1 MVLLVVGRVVVVM
14 VIMVVVFGDSGGRC
28 CGGFVVVISEA
39 GELWAGRGGVGDG
52 CCGYSGDAIV
62 VVVVKLRCVGGV
74 VESVDVMGLVVV
86 ATGVG
91 LCESSQYFL
100 SNVNPTPHDEAPH
113 HVFCHIR
120 KNAPDPC
127 GHVFQP
133 TGTISSVNKA
143 NVDAAQRR
151 SQKLIISTLCSDFL
165 LRKYIPMEPEWT
177 PGTELKTRTPPENL
191 TESTVPPEQF

>member
-1 MVLLVVGRVVVVM
+1 MVVLVVGRVVVVM

-39 GELWAGRGGVGDG
+39 GELWAGRGGVDDG

-91 LCESSQYFL
+91 VERFVAWGRGSG
-100 SNVNPTPHDEAPH
+100 HAGI
-113 HVFCHIR
+113 FCHIR

-143 NVDAAQRR
+143 NVDAAQR
-151 SQKLIISTLCSDFL
+151 
-165 LRKYIPMEPEWT
+165 T
-177 PGTELKTRTPPENL
+177 PD
-191 TESTVPPEQF
+191 